1 MKLKKFFHNKGFIA
15 MIVLF
20 LLLGITIK
28 HKENNKTKATFNLV
42 DDNKIIQKD
51 FDGDG
56 VKDILYIKKDLES
69 NKYYIQINTK
79 NKSYQLDAN
88 KNLKTLGTYSK
99 SWPMR
104 ITIKDLNRDNI
115 PEIILQSGEES
126 DAIQHIFSWDINDFE
141 DILSNKN
148 NLIGFMDLTNNKT
161 PKILSGNFYNDEL
174 YLKNYIIINNKAT
187 GFNINYPE
195 NFLGKATIKNFISFM
210 LGSDSLKENV
220 VSSLEEPLIN
230 PIFELK
236 NSGYSFKFQDG
247 IFEDIK
253 CDTKGNIENIQWIL
267 NFKCKNDEEEKN
279 ITFTLKLRK
288 IKNKDKDFYK
298 IYYFN
303 KQNLID

>member
-15 MIVLF
+15 IVILF

-28 HKENNKTKATFNLV
+28 HKEDNKSTTTFNLV
-42 DDNKIIQKD
+42 DNNKIIQRD

-56 VKDILYIKKDLES
+56 IKDILYIKKDLEN

-79 NKSYQLDAN
+79 NKSYQLDPN
-88 KNLKTLGTYSK
+88 KNLKTLGTCSK

-115 PEIILQSGEES
+115 PEIILQSGEEN
-126 DAIQHIFSWDINDFE
+126 DAIQHIFSWKVNDFE
-141 DILSNKN
+141 NILSNKN

-174 YLKNYIIINNKAT
+174 YLKNYIMINNSAT

-195 NFLGKATIKNFISFM
+195 NFLGKNTIKNFISFM
-210 LGSDSLKENV
+210 LGSNSLKEDV

-288 IKNKDKDFYK
+288 IKNKDEDFYK